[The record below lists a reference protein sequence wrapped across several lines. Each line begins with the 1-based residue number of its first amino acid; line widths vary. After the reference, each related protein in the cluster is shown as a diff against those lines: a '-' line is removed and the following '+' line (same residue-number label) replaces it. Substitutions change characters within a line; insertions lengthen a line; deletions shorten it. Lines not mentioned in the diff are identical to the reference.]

1 VQTPPPPEPD
11 ALPRSMAIAF
21 GAIAIALPFLA
32 VLLIEGALRMAG
44 VAEARRAPFRPA
56 PDHPEAVVLSPE
68 FGGQFFG
75 GFRPGVAYDP
85 LWTEKPADGLRVVA
99 LGGSTTAGFPYTFTY
114 GFPARLED
122 RLATMLPGRPVEVA
136 NLGMTAT
143 NSYTLWALAEPVAAL
158 RPDAVVIYSGH
169 NEFYGAY
176 GTGGTQGWT
185 GTSIPLKRFLIRAGQ
200 WSTVAALSDLFGRGD
215 TDAAES
221 RTMMARVVREAAID
235 LDGDIY
241 RAGLAQY
248 EANLRDALRVFAEA
262 GVPVVLSTLT
272 SNLADQ
278 PPLGDGPEAAGA
290 FARGRRL
297 LAAGD
302 TAAAR
307 EAFLDAK
314 EADGLR
320 FRAPEALN
328 GVVRRL
334 ASEFA
339 NVTLVDAQARF
350 REASPGGVE
359 GAALFADHLHPT
371 ARGYALLADAFADA
385 LRATLP
391 ALAEADAPGPSPHA
405 IDPVEEGVS
414 RLQLTVLTSGYP
426 FRKDR
431 TPEQAAEAARA
442 EARRM
447 RAADGAEALAA
458 RVAVENLPIM
468 NALDLAGR
476 QARAEGDT
484 LDALRLYGGLLP
496 WQPFNEPLM
505 ARAVGYAL
513 ADPAYDDETARL
525 GRYATIHARD
535 AFSYNAL
542 AAVALRRGRLGAADA
557 LLDAAEAV
565 APDSPE
571 MLFNRARLLVL
582 RGDTAAARGV
592 FERYQAASRR

>member
-1 VQTPPPPEPD
+1 MQTSPPPEPV
-11 ALPRSMAIAF
+11 ALPRSKALVF
-21 GAIAIALPFLA
+21 GAIAIALPLFA
-32 VLLIEGALRMAG
+32 LLLVEGALRLAG
-44 VAEARRAPFRPA
+44 AAEARRAPFQPA
-56 PDHPEAVVLSPE
+56 PDHPEAVVLSPD
-68 FGGQFFG
+68 FGAQFFR
-75 GFRPGVAYDP
+75 GFRPGVAFDP
-85 LWTEKPADGLRVVA
+85 LLVGKPAGGLRVVA
-99 LGGSTTAGFPYTFTY
+99 LGGSTTASFPYTFPY

-122 RLATMLPGRPVEVA
+122 RLAAMLPGQPVEVA

-143 NSYTLWALAEPVAAL
+143 NSYTLWALAEPVAEL
-158 RPDAVVIYSGH
+158 RPDAVVIYSGQ

-200 WSTVAALSDLFGRGD
+200 WSTVAGLSGLLGRGED
-215 TDAAES
+215 DAGES

-235 LDGDIY
+235 RDSETY
-241 RAGLAQY
+241 RAGIAQY
-248 EANLRDALRVFAEA
+248 EANLRDALQTFTEA
-262 GVPVVLSTLT
+262 GIPVFLSTLT

-278 PPLGDGPEAAGA
+278 PPLGDEPEATEAYE
-290 FARGRRL
+290 RGRRL

-307 EAFLDAK
+307 AAFLDAK

-328 GVVRRL
+328 DVVRRL
-334 ASEFA
+334 ADAFP

-350 REASPGGVE
+350 RDAGGGLE
-359 GAALFADHLHPT
+359 DATLFADHLHPN

-385 LRATLP
+385 LRQTLP
-391 ALAEADAPGPSPHA
+391 ALGEAEDPGPAPSA
-405 IDPVEEGVS
+405 IDPVEEGVA

-431 TPEQAAEAARA
+431 TPEQAADAARA
-442 EARRM
+442 EAQRM
-447 RAADGAEALAA
+447 RAAGGADALAA
-458 RVAVENLPIM
+458 RVALDDLPIM
-468 NALDLAGR
+468 NALDLAGQ

-484 LDALRLYGGLLP
+484 LAALRLYGGLLH
-496 WQPFNEPLM
+496 WQPFNESLM
-505 ARAVGYAL
+505 AQAVSYAL
-513 ADPAYDDETARL
+513 ANPAYDDETAIL
-525 GRYATIHARD
+525 GRYATTHARD

-542 AAVALRRGRLGAADA
+542 AAVALRRGDLDGADA
-557 LLDAAEAV
+557 LLDAAERV

-582 RGDTAAARGV
+582 RGDTARARVYFG
-592 FERYQAASRR
+592 RYQAAAGQ